1 MDVDIL
7 LDNKEYLY
15 GDDFLEQLTKDY
27 QWSSVLDATNASP
40 SEILAD
46 AASFLIPPVSPI
58 QSIKSSSNDSSNSD
72 SSSDDDSKNSSSNTP
87 RDSSVSPFDWI
98 SSFED
103 EPANN
108 LNLEDIE
115 QFLQKCDSSNAVPSL
130 TVQPPNVRPPENTQV
145 RPHHRPVV
153 AIENGVIK
161 IEGIKYESAVL
172 NQNFTKTQPVDSN
185 ACKVNGRI
193 PNTPNYFKVV
203 NEHSLPIVK
212 EQVVNKQIKL
222 VVDQKKVPSLLLDQ
236 ANIPE
241 TTKGGKIAISPLP
254 HKVNYQRKVS
264 PPRNNIVLLP
274 AVPNASP
281 NGAVQK
287 PITTDDNSLSS
298 VDLTNLSEEEIK
310 ALKKQQRM
318 IKNRESACQSRQKK
332 KDYVLSLQ
340 HQLMEAHNEI
350 AQLRREN
357 TELRSQ
363 LALCPPRGRKIPRL
377 DGRVLIPKK
386 NIALLCAMVF
396 MVSLNFNILGW
407 GSKPLVGPTG
417 THVGTRHL
425 LWSEGIKEVPEP
437 SQVDK
442 EFEDASNQSAYS
454 PDCQNVTV
462 KDTGHINQ
470 NESIRLAGELK
481 RWIGRGTTLNWTNKE
496 AKPKRRTS
504 RYFADNKVTGL
515 LFGSYKLYNK
525 LNLDGNFYDKPR
537 LRRMRRGK
545 ELEFGTAVMDYETLY
560 PKVKPDYDYGDFGEW
575 NALLRA
581 LHRRDDT
588 FYVVGVGKGEHLLLP
603 AVSHNV
609 TTPPKMALI
618 LPAKTGNDSTMTD
631 HVTLMQI
638 DCSVVNTTL
647 VQLKS
652 EALPKSIRAKN
663 DQVKPAVFPSKP
675 NKKNFYN
682 KKMPDNV
689 DILHN
694 ISNNVSN
701 FPVNQNRDKNLD
713 LSKDDFFAQYLLSK
727 YEETKGDTKQVNS
740 SKTEKDETQKTGS
753 V

>member
-27 QWSSVLDATNASP
+27 QWSSVLDATDASP

-72 SSSDDDSKNSSSNTP
+72 SSSDDDSKNSSNTP

-103 EPANN
+103 EPANH

-115 QFLQKCDSSNAVPSL
+115 QFLQKCDPSNAVPSL
-130 TVQPPNVRPPENTQV
+130 TEQPPNVRPPENTQL

-161 IEGIKYESAVL
+161 IEGIKFESTTL
-172 NQNFTKTQPVDSN
+172 DQNFTKTHPVDKN
-185 ACKVNGRI
+185 ACKVNSRQ
-193 PNTPNYFKVV
+193 PNTPSYFKVV
-203 NEHSLPIVK
+203 NEHSIPNIPIVK
-212 EQVVNKQIKL
+212 EVVNKPIKV
-222 VVDQKKVPSLLLDQ
+222 VVDPKNVPSLLLDK
-236 ANIPE
+236 ANVPE
-241 TTKGGKIAISPLP
+241 GMGGKIAISPLP
-254 HKVNYQRKVS
+254 QKVSYQRKVS
-264 PPRNNIVLLP
+264 PPRNNVVLLP
-274 AVPNASP
+274 AVQNASP
-281 NGAVQK
+281 NGAQK
-287 PITTDDNSLSS
+287 PIVMDDNSLSS
-298 VDLTNLSEEEIK
+298 VDLSNLSEEEIK

-363 LALCPPRGRKIPRL
+363 LALCHPRGRKIPRL

-417 THVGTRHL
+417 PHVGSRHL
-425 LWSEGIKEVPEP
+425 LSVSEDNKEVPEP
-437 SQVDK
+437 SKIDK
-442 EFEDASNQSAYS
+442 AIPDASNQSAYT
-454 PDCQNVTV
+454 PDCQNVKV

-481 RWIGRGTTLNWTNKE
+481 RWIGRGTTLNWTSNE
-496 AKPKRRTS
+496 AKPKRRAS
-504 RYFADNKVTGL
+504 RYFADNKVTG

-545 ELEFGTAVMDYETLY
+545 ELEFPAMMDYETLY
-560 PKVKPDYDYGDFGEW
+560 PKVKPDYEYGDFGEW

-603 AVSHNV
+603 AVSHNM
-609 TTPPKMALI
+609 TIPPKMALI
-618 LPAKTGNDSTMTD
+618 LPAKTGNDSTMAD

-663 DQVKPAVFPSKP
+663 EVIPAVYPSKP
-675 NKKNFYN
+675 NTKHLYKRI
-682 KKMPDNV
+682 PDV

-694 ISNNVSN
+694 ISNNISN
-701 FPVNQNRDKNLD
+701 YPVNEKRYKNLD
-713 LSKDDFFAQYLLSK
+713 LNKDDFFAQYLLSK
-727 YEETKGDTKQVNS
+727 YEETKGDTKQANG
-740 SKTEKDETQKTGS
+740 SKTGEDKTHQTS
-753 V
+753 TV

>member
-27 QWSSVLDATNASP
+27 QWSSVLDATDASP

-72 SSSDDDSKNSSSNTP
+72 SSSDDDSKNSSNTR

-115 QFLQKCDSSNAVPSL
+115 QFLQKCDSSIAVPSL
-130 TVQPPNVRPPENTQV
+130 TVQPPNVRPPEHTQV

-161 IEGIKYESAVL
+161 IEGIKFESTTL
-172 NQNFTKTQPVDSN
+172 NENFTKIQPVDKN
-185 ACKVNGRI
+185 ACKVNGRV

-203 NEHSLPIVK
+203 NEHSSPTVRD
-212 EQVVNKQIKL
+212 QVVNKQIKL
-222 VVDQKKVPSLLLDQ
+222 VVDQKKVPSLLLDK
-236 ANIPE
+236 ANVPE
-241 TTKGGKIAISPLP
+241 STMGGKIAISPLP

-274 AVPNASP
+274 AAPNTSP

-287 PITTDDNSLSS
+287 PITTDDSSLGS
-298 VDLTNLSEEEIK
+298 VDLSNLSEEEIK

-363 LALCPPRGRKIPRL
+363 LALCHPRGRKIPRL

-407 GSKPLVGPTG
+407 GSKPLMGPTAP
-417 THVGTRHL
+417 HVATRHL
-425 LWSEGIKEVPEP
+425 LWSEDSKEVPEP
-437 SQVDK
+437 AFQDV
-442 EFEDASNQSAYS
+442 SNQSAYG

-481 RWIGRGTTLNWTNKE
+481 RWIGRGKTLNWTNNE
-496 AKPKRRTS
+496 AKPKKRAS

-515 LFGSYKLYNK
+515 FGPYKLYNK
-525 LNLDGNFYDKPR
+525 LNLDGNFYEKPR

-545 ELEFGTAVMDYETLY
+545 ELEFGTAMMDYETLY
-560 PKVKPDYDYGDFGEW
+560 PKVKPDYEYGDFGEW

-663 DQVKPAVFPSKP
+663 GQVKPAVYPSKP
-675 NKKNFYN
+675 DKKHFYN
-682 KKMPDNV
+682 KRMPDSV

-694 ISNNVSN
+694 ISNNISN
-701 FPVNQNRDKNLD
+701 YPVNQKHDKNLD

-727 YEETKGDTKQVNS
+727 YEETKGDTKQANS
-740 SKTEKDETQKTGS
+740 NKTEENKTQKTSS